1 MLKIKISK
9 KFSGRVK
16 KGFVA
21 CMVGLLITSAG
32 AFAVQ
37 GGQIAKDGTYTGEGD
52 GTMPKHH
59 TKATIVVEKGIIKDL
74 INVEGKH
81 AKKYE
86 RDTEKFKASI
96 LGQKATYENIDAVS
110 KATTKKY
117 VFSLKNAVLDAL
129 KKAPEATPA
138 PPVKPNDPKKP
149 ENAGKVEKKEK
160 PTNDEMKK
168 QKKENKDAVKNK
180 KAAKS
185 PETSDESNLL
195 IAGGILLLSGA
206 GVIATSRRKKEK

>member
-9 KFSGRVK
+9 KFSGRAK

-96 LGQKATYENIDAVS
+96 IGQKATYENIDAVS
-110 KATTKKY
+110 K
-117 VFSLKNAVLDAL
+117 AVLDAL

-195 IAGGILLLSGA
+195 IVGGMLLLSGA

>member
-1 MLKIKISK
+1 MI
-9 KFSGRVK
+9 
-16 KGFVA
+16 
-21 CMVGLLITSAG
+21 GLLITSAG

-52 GTMPKHH
+52 GSRPKYH
-59 TKATIVVEKGIIKDL
+59 TKATIVVEKGVIKDL
-74 INVEGKH
+74 INVEGKN
-81 AKKYE
+81 AKNYKSV
-86 RDTEKFKASI
+86 TAKFKSSI
-96 LGQKATYENIDAVS
+96 VGQKATYENIDAVS

-149 ENAGKVEKKEK
+149 ENAGKVE
-160 PTNDEMKK
+160 TNDEMKK

>member
-9 KFSGRVK
+9 KFSGRAK

-52 GTMPKHH
+52 GSRPKYH
-59 TKATIVVEKGIIKDL
+59 TKATIVVEKDL
-74 INVEGKH
+74 INVEGKN
-81 AKKYE
+81 AKNYKSV
-86 RDTEKFKASI
+86 TAKFKSSI
-96 LGQKATYENIDAVS
+96 VGQKATYENIDAVS

>member
-9 KFSGRVK
+9 KFSGRAK

-96 LGQKATYENIDAVS
+96 IGQKATYENIDAVS

-149 ENAGKVEKKEK
+149 ENAGKVEKNKRRRTK
-160 PTNDEMKK
+160 MLWKIKRQQNHLRHQMK
-168 QKKENKDAVKNK
+168 A
-180 KAAKS
+180 
-185 PETSDESNLL
+185 
-195 IAGGILLLSGA
+195 IC
-206 GVIATSRRKKEK
+206 